1 MKKELQIMAWS
12 RTTTGKKCFKAG
24 LILAAALLLMTAGQ
38 ARADVIFS
46 LVGVTP
52 NSPTDFTY
60 TYNVILTGGSTL
72 HRPGGGDNT
81 GFSPSN
87 NFITLFDV
95 PGLISGSESYSATL
109 APNVTPPGAVEKAIG
124 DVAPRTTPTDTSIL
138 NINTY
143 WVGGDVSAPPLI
155 DLTL

>member
-1 MKKELQIMAWS
+1 
-12 RTTTGKKCFKAG
+12 
-24 LILAAALLLMTAGQ
+24 MTAGQ

-52 NSPTDFTY
+52 NSPNDFTY

-72 HRPGGGDNT
+72 HVAGGGDNT

-95 PGLISGSESYSATL
+95 PGLVAGSEVYDPVL
-109 APNVTPPGAVEKAIG
+109 TPKVAKAEKLIG
-124 DVAPRTTPTDTSIL
+124 DTAPRTTPVDSGSIL
-138 NINTY
+138 N
-143 WVGGDVSAPPLI
+143 
-155 DLTL
+155 